1 MLLGVDVGGTFT
13 DAALVAGG
21 RVHTAKTP
29 TTPDDQSR
37 GVLAAIEAVLA
48 DADADPSEVEGL
60 RHGMTVATNAL
71 LEGRVATTVLCATEG
86 FVDVVELGRQDRPH
100 LYDLAR
106 ARVAP
111 LVPAERRVAVP
122 ERCGPD
128 GAERPL
134 TAQDARRVAGEVA
147 AMEPEAVAVV
157 LLHADRHRE
166 HERLLGRA
174 LRDALGDD
182 VHVSLSH
189 EAVGTF
195 REYERA
201 ATTEVDAAVS
211 PLVGRYLRRLAERC
225 TSAGLPR
232 PRILQSS
239 GGVCDL
245 EDAAARGATTVL
257 SGPAGG
263 AAAAAIVSRT
273 TGEPDL
279 LCFDMGGTSCDVLV
293 VSGGRV
299 RETGGGAIAGRPIA
313 LPTVDIHTV
322 GAGGGS
328 IAWADAGGALR
339 VGPRSAG
346 AVPGPAAYGGGGT
359 EPTVTDAHVV
369 LGTLDPAEPLA
380 GDVTL
385 DVDAARDAVG
395 GLAERTGLSLDACAR
410 GILRVADA
418 EMARALRVMTVERG
432 VDPRGFALLAYGGAG
447 GLHAAGLAARLGI
460 GRVLVPRA
468 GGVLSALGLAAAE
481 DRADAARTVL
491 LRGDAITA
499 EVLAGDDATD
509 GSGSEE
515 RVERAYDVRYAGQAF
530 ELTVRDVAPDPA
542 ALRTA
547 FDAAHLE
554 RYGFANEDAEL
565 ELVTVRE
572 TRRTPAPDVALG
584 EDADD
589 GDGGRTGGPGV
600 VRLAGATVVVPRG
613 WTSWTDEHGTLHVE
627 ADDDVPAPAPW
638 EADGSAEQDGGPRDG
653 DGDPA
658 ALDAVDLQV
667 LVGGLRAACDEMG
680 AVLVRSAH
688 SPNITERRDC
698 STALFGASGEMIAQ
712 AEHIPVHLGA
722 MPASVA
728 AVRDED
734 HEPGVSWILND
745 PYAGG
750 SHLPDITVV
759 TPVFVKGD
767 GRAPHLIGFSAA
779 RAHHADVGGR
789 TPGSMP
795 ADSTTLDEEGVVI
808 APRPLTPGL
817 VDELAA
823 QMRHPEQRR
832 ADLRAQVAACE
843 AGAARLADL
852 AAARG
857 ADALQ
862 SALEEVLA
870 YGERRMV
877 AAIGS
882 LPRGEHRFEDL
893 LEGRDGPIPLRAVVE
908 VQDDAVVVDLRDA
921 PDQGAHNLNCPRAV
935 TESACL
941 FAVRAA
947 VADAE
952 LPTDDGT
959 RRRIRVLTRPGSI
972 LDARPREDGTRPAVV
987 AGNVETSSRVA
998 DLVLGALGRALGQ
1011 GTMNN
1016 VTLGDE
1022 GRTMYETIAGGQG
1035 ALPDADGPTAVHV
1048 AMSNTRNTPVEALEI
1063 AFPVRLD
1070 RYAVRRGSGGDG
1082 TFRGGD
1088 GVVRAI
1094 RALEPLEFQVLGERR
1109 TVGARGAAGGLDGM
1123 PGVHSLDGDVLPPKA
1138 GGRMKAGQVLLIE
1151 TPGGGGYGPPP
1162 GSPDPGADAS
1172 SDVPGRPR
1180 GGS

>member
-13 DAALVAGG
+13 DAALVADG
-21 RVHTAKTP
+21 RVHVAKTP

-37 GVLAAIEAVLA
+37 GVLAAIDAVLA
-48 DADADPSEVEGL
+48 AASRSAGDVAEL

-71 LEGRVATTVLCATEG
+71 LEGRVARTVLCATEG
-86 FVDVVELGRQDRPH
+86 FVDLVELGRQDRPH

-111 LVPAERRVAVP
+111 LVPPGRRVAVP

-128 GAERPL
+128 GAERALDP
-134 TAQDARRVAGEVA
+134 AAAAEVADRVAA
-147 AMEPEAVAVV
+147 LAPEAVAVV
-157 LLHADRHRE
+157 LLHADRHPE

-174 LRDALGDD
+174 LRERLGAD

-211 PLVGRYLRRLAERC
+211 PLVGRYLRRLAAGC
-225 TSAGLPR
+225 ASAGLPR
-232 PRILQSS
+232 PLVLQSS

-245 EDAAARGATTVL
+245 DEAAGRGATTVL

-293 VSGGRV
+293 VADGRV
-299 RETGGGAIAGRPIA
+299 RETGGGAIDGRPIA

-339 VGPRSAG
+339 VGPRSSG

-369 LGTLDPAEPLA
+369 LGTLDPEVPLA
-380 GDVTL
+380 GGVRL
-385 DVDAARDAVG
+385 DVAAARGAVARLGERVGLDA
-395 GLAERTGLSLDACAR
+395 EACAR

-481 DRADAARTVL
+481 RRSDTARTVL
-491 LRGDAITA
+491 LRGPQITA
-499 EVLAGDDATD
+499 AALGGAAEPGP
-509 GSGSEE
+509 GE
-515 RVERAYDVRYAGQAF
+515 RVERAYDLRYAGQAF
-530 ELTVRDVAPDPA
+530 ELTVRGVADDPD
-542 ALRTA
+542 ALRRA
-547 FDAAHLE
+547 FDAAHRE
-554 RYGFANEDAEL
+554 RFGFDDPDAEL
-565 ELVTVRE
+565 ELVTIRE
-572 TRRTPAPDVALG
+572 TVRGEAPDVRLG
-584 EDADD
+584 TG
-589 GDGGRTGGPGV
+589 GDREATVGPGV
-600 VRLAGATVVVPRG
+600 VRLDGATVVVPRG
-613 WTSWTDEHGTLHVE
+613 WSARTDEHGTLHLE
-627 ADDDVPAPAPW
+627 ADDRAAPAPAPW
-638 EADGSAEQDGGPRDG
+638 EADAPDAEDHG
-653 DGDPA
+653 
-658 ALDAVDLQV
+658 LDAVDLQV

-698 STALFGASGEMIAQ
+698 STALFGPGGEMIAQ

-728 AVRDED
+728 AVLGEEHR
-734 HEPGVSWILND
+734 PGVSWILND
-745 PYAGG
+745 PFAGG

-759 TPVFVKGD
+759 TPVFAPGAGD
-767 GRAPHLIGFSAA
+767 RPIGFAAA

-795 ADSTTLDEEGVVI
+795 ADSTTLQEEGVI
-808 APRPLTPGL
+808 IGPQPLTDGL
-817 VDELAA
+817 IDALAA
-823 QMRHPEQRR
+823 RMRHPAQRR

-843 AGAARLADL
+843 AGADRLSELARTRGVHALGAAL
-852 AAARG
+852 AA
-857 ADALQ
+857 
-862 SALEEVLA
+862 VLD
-870 YGERRMV
+870 YGERRMA
-877 AAIGS
+877 AAIGA
-882 LPRGEHRFEDL
+882 LPSGGHRFDDL
-893 LEGRDGPIPLRAVVE
+893 LEGRDGPIPLSALVTVRDGE
-908 VQDDAVVVDLRDA
+908 VTVDLTGT

-947 VADAE
+947 VADPD

-959 RRRIRVLTRPGSI
+959 RRRVRVRTRPGSI
-972 LDARPREDGTRPAVV
+972 LDARPREDGTLPAVV

-1016 VTLGDE
+1016 VTLGDAE
-1022 GRTMYETIAGGQG
+1022 RTMYETIAGGQG
-1035 ALPDADGPTAVHV
+1035 ALPGADGPTAVHV

-1063 AFPVRLD
+1063 GFPVRVV
-1070 RYAVRRGSGGDG
+1070 RYEVRRGSGGAG
-1082 TFRGGD
+1082 AHRGGD
-1088 GVVRAI
+1088 GVVREL

-1109 TVGARGAAGGLDGM
+1109 TVGARGAAGGADGARGRHALD
-1123 PGVHSLDGDVLPPKA
+1123 DRDLPPKA
-1138 GGRMKAGQVLLIE
+1138 GGRMHRGQTLRIE
-1151 TPGGGGYGPPP
+1151 TPGGGGC
-1162 GSPDPGADAS
+1162 GAVAD
-1172 SDVPGRPR
+1172 GRPTASGEAPR
-1180 GGS
+1180 S